1 MLPQAKRRLKARLPV
16 LKRRK
21 VSLRKQHPKENPLH
35 DSTIKNLVQDRF
47 GAVAERY
54 VTSAIHAHGG
64 DLARMI
70 ELAQPR
76 GDERLLDIATGG
88 GHTALAFAPYVREVL
103 ATDLTPR
110 MLEVAEA
117 FIRAQG
123 ATNVTF
129 QVADAEALPFPDA
142 DFEIVTTRIAPH
154 HFPNPRQYVREVAR
168 VLRPGGLLVLDDN
181 MAPDDQELDLFLN
194 RLEQWRDPGHVRNHR
209 ISEWRAWMQ
218 EAGLRVEHVEPLQ
231 IKRYEFAGWAEQ
243 MRMPATERDALEA
256 WLIAAPPHCGE
267 FFQIVAEDGHV
278 KSLTG
283 RYGIIVARKVPH

>member
-1 MLPQAKRRLKARLPV
+1 M
-16 LKRRK
+16 
-21 VSLRKQHPKENPLH
+21 S
-35 DSTIKNLVQDRF
+35 DSSIKKLVQSQF

-54 VTSAIHAHGG
+54 VTSVTHAHGD

-88 GHTALAFAPYVREVL
+88 GHTALAFAPLVRAVV

-117 FIRAQG
+117 FIREQG
-123 ATNVTF
+123 AANVTF

-168 VLRPGGLLVLDDN
+168 VLRPGGVFVLDDN
-181 MAPDDQELDLFLN
+181 MAPDDQELDAFMN
-194 RLEQWRDPGHVRNHR
+194 RFEQWRDPSHVRSNT
-209 ISEWRAWMQ
+209 IAEWSAWMQ
-218 EAGLRVEHVEPLQ
+218 DAGLQIAHVDPLQ
-231 IKRYEFAGWAEQ
+231 SKLYKFAVWAEQ
-243 MRMPATERDALEA
+243 MRMPEAERAALEA
-256 WLIAAPPHCGE
+256 WLIAAPARCAE
-267 FFQIVAEDGHV
+267 FFQITVEDGHV
-278 KSLTG
+278 QSLTS
-283 RYGIIVARKVPH
+283 RYSIIVAQKGSPTVGE